1 MAAQTPAA
9 AAVASFSPTGG
20 LHAISAPTAG
30 EIARRAETLRIVKT
44 EWPYVTRV
52 FWYRELA
59 DNNTTNSS
67 GYGLITPKGTVK
79 PALAQIPAIYAA
91 G

>member
-1 MAAQTPAA
+1 M
-9 AAVASFSPTGG
+9 
-20 LHAISAPTAG
+20 
-30 EIARRAETLRIVKT
+30 KT